1 VAETLRFAKDFA
13 AKLKPG
19 SVVALSGDLGSG
31 KTTLIKG
38 IAMGLGL
45 RDADE
50 VKSPTFSL
58 MHSYATWPRLVHFDL
73 YRLENP
79 GELHA
84 IGFEEFVNDPDTV
97 ICVEWPE
104 KAEGLLPPAAC
115 HIHLEVAGANS
126 RRIILGQPLRVV

>member
-13 AKLKPG
+13 VRLKPG

-31 KTTLIKG
+31 KTTLVKG

-45 RDADE
+45 RDSDE

-58 MHSYATWPRLVHFDL
+58 MHSYPTRPRLVHFDL
-73 YRLENP
+73 YRLETA

-97 ICVEWPE
+97 TCVEWPE
-104 KAEGLLPPAAC
+104 KAKSFFPSRTVV
-115 HIHLEVAGANS
+115 IRLEVAGADS
-126 RRIILGQPLRVV
+126 RRIILGRPFRVV